1 MVVIAVNIDCASLQS
16 VDEFESSIDVGS
28 NYSCSEPI
36 GESIGP
42 RDDIF
47 FVAPAEDAHDWSEY
61 FFFCDFHVILDFGED
76 GRLNEISL
84 LAQSASAHYDFG
96 SFFLALLDIVEDA
109 FELFLADDGAQLV
122 VLVEGVT
129 HFEILGVLDASLD
142 KFIVDGF
149 MDVGARASY
158 AALAVIPE

>member
-1 MVVIAVNIDCASLQS
+1 M
-16 VDEFESSIDVGS
+16 
-28 NYSCSEPI
+28 
-36 GESIGP
+36 
-42 RDDIF
+42 
-47 FVAPAEDAHDWSEY
+47 
-61 FFFCDFHVILDFGED
+61 ILDFGED

-84 LAQSASAHYDFG
+84 LARSASAHYDFG